1 MQQESFDTIWPTR
14 YNISRVRACVNV
26 RKSLLCATHVL
37 SIRALQKQL
46 ACVNVQLSLCAAYL
60 VLSNYVLNKTAAI
73 DMPPPEKTAA
83 VYTLTRKKRPQ
94 SVLTPICNIL
104 YKMPLVAPPPTYYRE
119 YLACSFLPSR
129 RGPSRGETKRR
140 CGTSYHKNTLRHK
153 LDILHR
159 GTEGPPENRRSG

>member
-1 MQQESFDTIWPTR
+1 MQQASFVWPTR

-83 VYTLTRKKRPQ
+83 VYKLTRKKRPQ
-94 SVLTPICNIL
+94 SVVTPMYNIL
-104 YKMPLVAPPPTYYRE
+104 YKMPPVAPPP
-119 YLACSFLPSR
+119 
-129 RGPSRGETKRR
+129 
-140 CGTSYHKNTLRHK
+140 H
-153 LDILHR
+153 II
-159 GTEGPPENRRSG
+159 ENS